1 MIALALRSLAQR
13 RLRSALTGLAVLL
26 GVAMTAGTYVQTDRI
41 HAAFADIA
49 ATGNQ
54 GTDVRVSARSAFDS
68 DLGGISQIPARW
80 LDRVRATP
88 GVAQADGE
96 LVQPGSLVIDG
107 KAVLPQFAPS
117 IVLSVVA
124 PPFSP
129 MRYVDGRAPA
139 HAHEVAVDADL
150 AARQHLRLGR
160 TVHVS
165 TRYGTRR
172 ARLVGVARYGD
183 AASIGGATLIVA
195 TRGTVERWYR
205 SEGRL
210 TGIVARAEAGVTPS
224 QLATRIRGALPATAR
239 VQTGEQSTRDVTRQ
253 TDEAM
258 AFLSPALLTLAGA
271 ALLVGAFIIFN
282 TFSITVAQRTREF
295 GLLRALGA
303 TRRQLLAA
311 VALEALVIGVVAS
324 ILGLFAGLGIAAGM
338 GALFDAAGM
347 GIPAGGVHLATRTV
361 TVALTVGIGVT
372 LLAALIPAL
381 RATRIAPVAAMRV
394 DPAPRARRS
403 RRAPVIAGAL
413 ALLGLLGLLQGLFG
427 GGPAFGRLGGLAGG
441 AVLLFLAAAL
451 AARWIVEPIA
461 GALGL
466 PLERLFAEPGR
477 LARENAMRNP
487 ARTASTAAA
496 LMVGLGLVVFVA
508 VFAAG
513 LKSSIGGSLDQLVR
527 ANVIVSASGVQTVP
541 AGARP
546 AIANVPG
553 VRGVVADYG
562 DRIQVNGAKVNT
574 LTDTVDGVD
583 ASQLLDVYRP
593 HWLHGAS
600 DRVVAGLH
608 GRGALVEEQFAKT
621 HRIEVGDSFVVQTPI
636 GRRAKLRAIAEFR
649 DPQILQGVVVG
660 APTFRRL
667 STMHDPFA
675 YFLAAGPGIS
685 DESLRA
691 RVETAL
697 EPFPSAT
704 ARTNAG
710 YRAMVGA
717 NVDRIVYLLYALLA
731 MSLVISLFGIVNS
744 LFLSIHERT
753 REFGLLR
760 AVGATQRQ
768 VRRVVRYE
776 SVITAVIGALLGT
789 VVGIVF
795 AALATAALG
804 DLGLGFSLPVLQLLV
819 FLALAVVV
827 GIAGAAL
834 PARRAAGVD
843 VLAAMREE

>member
-1 MIALALRSLAQR
+1 VIALAVRSLAQR
-13 RLRSALTGLAVLL
+13 GLRSALTGLAVLL

-41 HAAFADIA
+41 HDAFAEIA
-49 ATGNQ
+49 ATGNR
-54 GTDVRVSARSAFDS
+54 GTDVRVSAQSAFDS
-68 DLGGISQIPARW
+68 DLGGLPQIPAAW
-80 LDRVRATP
+80 LTRIRATA

-96 LVQPGSLVIDG
+96 LVQTGALVVRG
-107 KAVLPQFAPS
+107 RAVMPSFAPS
-117 IVLSVVA
+117 LVLSAVA
-124 PPFSP
+124 APFSP
-129 MRYVDGRAPA
+129 MRYVRGHAPTDPGQ
-139 HAHEVAVDADL
+139 VAVDADL
-150 AARQHLRLGR
+150 AARQHLVLGR
-160 TVHVS
+160 QVHVS
-165 TRYGTRR
+165 TRYGTRT

-195 TRGTVERWYR
+195 TRDTVERWYHAR
-205 SEGRL
+205 GRL
-210 TGIVARAEAGVTPS
+210 TGIMARAVPGVTPS
-224 QLATRIRGALPATAR
+224 QLAARVRAALPPTAR
-239 VQTGEQSTRDVTRQ
+239 VQTGLENTRDVTRQ

-303 TRRQLLAA
+303 TRRQLLGA
-311 VALEALVIGVVAS
+311 VTLEALVIGVAAS
-324 ILGLFAGLGIAAGM
+324 VLGLLAGLGIAAGM
-338 GALFDAAGM
+338 GALFDAAGF
-347 GIPAGGVHLATRTV
+347 GIPAGGAHLATRTIV
-361 TVALTVGIGVT
+361 VGLTVGVVVT
-372 LLAALIPAL
+372 LLAAVIPAL
-381 RATRIAPVAAMRV
+381 RATRVPPVAAMRV
-394 DPAPRARRS
+394 DPAPRVRRS
-403 RRAPVIAGAL
+403 RRTPVIAVLVAIVGL
-413 ALLGLLGLLQGLFG
+413 AALLQGLFG
-427 GGPAFGRLGGLAGG
+427 GGPAAGRLSALAGG
-441 AVLLFLAAAL
+441 AVLLFVAAAL
-451 AARWIVEPIA
+451 AARYVVEPIA
-461 GALGL
+461 GLLGL

-513 LKSSIGGSLDQLVR
+513 LKSSIGGSLDELVR
-527 ANVIVSASGVQTVP
+527 ANVVVSASGVQTVP
-541 AGARP
+541 SGARS

-553 VRGVVADYG
+553 VRGVVAYYG
-562 DRIQVNGAKVNT
+562 DRIEVNGAKVNS
-574 LTDTVDGVD
+574 LTDTLDGVD
-583 ASQLLDVYRP
+583 ATQLLDVYRP
-593 HWLHGAS
+593 HWLGGAD
-600 DRVVAGLH
+600 DRVVARLH

-621 HRIEVGDSFVVQTPI
+621 HRIRVGETFAVATPT
-636 GRRAKLRAIAEFR
+636 GRRGTLRALAMFR
-649 DPQILQGVVVG
+649 DPQILQGVIVDT
-660 APTFRRL
+660 AAFDRL
-667 STMHDPFA
+667 SEMRDPFA

-685 DESLRA
+685 DASLRA
-691 RVETAL
+691 RVAIAL

-710 YRAMVGA
+710 YRAMIGD

-760 AVGATQRQ
+760 SVGATQGQ

-789 VVGIVF
+789 VVGILF
-795 AALATAALG
+795 AALATAALD
-804 DLGLGFSLPVLQLLV
+804 DLGLGFSLPAGQLLIFMV
-819 FLALAVVV
+819 LAVVV

-834 PARRAAGVD
+834 PARRAAAVD

>member
-1 MIALALRSLAQR
+1 VIALALRSLAQR

-49 ATGNQ
+49 ATGNR
-54 GTDVRVSARSAFDS
+54 GADVRVSARSAFDS
-68 DLGGISQIPARW
+68 DLGGLTRIPGRW
-80 LDRVRATP
+80 LAAVRDTP

-96 LVQPGSLVIDG
+96 LVETGSLVVHG
-107 KAVLPQFAPS
+107 RAVLPQFAPS
-117 IVLSVVA
+117 LVLSAVA
-124 PPFSP
+124 APFSP
-129 MRYVDGRAPA
+129 MRYVQGREPA
-139 HAHEVAVDADL
+139 RGAEVAVDADL
-150 AARQHLRLGR
+150 AARQHLRVGR
-160 TVHVS
+160 IVHVS
-165 TRYGTRR
+165 TRYGTRA

-195 TRGTVERWYR
+195 TRATVDRWYR
-205 SEGRL
+205 AGGRL
-210 TGIVARAEAGVTPS
+210 TGIMARAVPGVGPS
-224 QLATRIRGALPATAR
+224 QLAARIRRALPPVAR
-239 VQTGEQSTRDVTRQ
+239 VQTGAENTRDVTRQ

-258 AFLSPALLTLAGA
+258 AFLSPALLSLAGA

-303 TRRQLLAA
+303 TRRQLLGA

-324 ILGLFAGLGIAAGM
+324 VLGLFTGLGIAAGM
-338 GALFDAAGM
+338 GALFDAAGF
-347 GIPAGGVHLATRTV
+347 GIPAAGAHLAGRTV
-361 TVALTVGIGVT
+361 AVGLAVGVGVT
-372 LLAALIPAL
+372 VLAALAPAL
-381 RATRIAPVAAMRV
+381 RATRVAPVAAMRV

-403 RRAPVIAGAL
+403 RRTPVIAVLLTVAGLGAL
-413 ALLGLLGLLQGLFG
+413 LHGLFG
-427 GGPAFGRLGGLAGG
+427 GGPAAARLSGLAGG

-451 AARWIVEPIA
+451 AARYVVEPIA
-461 GALGL
+461 GLLGR
-466 PLERLFAEPGR
+466 PLERLFGEPGR

-513 LKSSIGGSLDQLVR
+513 LKGSIGGSLDELVR
-527 ANVIVSASGVQTVP
+527 ANVVVSASGVQTVP

-553 VRGVVADYG
+553 VRGVVAYHG
-562 DRIQVNGAKVNT
+562 DRIQVDGAKVNT
-574 LTDTVDGVD
+574 LTDTLDGVD
-583 ASQLLDVYRP
+583 ATQLLDVYRP
-593 HWLHGAS
+593 RWLHGAS
-600 DRVVAGLH
+600 DRVLNRLH
-608 GRGALVEEQFAKT
+608 GRAALVEEQFAKT
-621 HRIEVGDSFVVQTPI
+621 HGIRVGGTFGVQTPS
-636 GRRAKLRAIAEFR
+636 GRRASLRALAIFR
-649 DPQILQGVVVG
+649 DPQILQGAIVD
-660 APTFRRL
+660 ARTFRAV
-667 STMHDPFA
+667 STMRDPFA
-675 YFLAAGPGIS
+675 YFVAAGPGIS
-685 DESLRA
+685 DAALRA
-691 RVETAL
+691 RVDIAL

-710 YRAMVGA
+710 YRALVGA

-760 AVGATQRQ
+760 SVGATQGQ

-776 SVITAVIGALLGT
+776 SVITAIIGALLGT
-789 VVGIVF
+789 LVGIVF

-804 DLGLGFSLPVLQLLV
+804 DLGLGFSLPAAQLLV

-834 PARRAAGVD
+834 PARRAASVD